1 MDKAAVKEV
10 TDKPPAITPDQIS
23 PAALTRRQLTILAAD
38 VVDYS
43 RLTEAAEVNTH
54 VRLRALRVQ
63 TIDPCVVSY
72 RGRIIRNTGD
82 GFLAT
87 FDSAADAL
95 ACAIEIQRE
104 ADIAEPAEAPDR
116 KIRFRIGLNVGDV
129 ITEVEDIYGA
139 SVNIAARLEQYAPPG
154 GIVISDK
161 LVELVQSRFDILTDD
176 LGHLNLKNISRP
188 VHAFSLRVPGAD
200 QSVVPIAHGRGS
212 RRARIPSIVVLPFR
226 TSGENQEDAYF
237 GQGMVDDI
245 IVVLASIQGLIVI
258 SRTSA
263 LSYVGESD
271 LQRVAQ
277 DLGVRYVLS
286 GSVRRAGNGL
296 RITAEL
302 TDIELN
308 SVIWAD
314 RYDGEL
320 SELFDLQDRIAT
332 RIVWSS
338 APHVREAEL
347 RRALRKRPESMNAY
361 DLVMQAIDLIYRMTF
376 EDFSRARALLRQ
388 AISLDDSYAVAHA
401 YAALWLVHSI
411 NQGWTSDQEADTQ
424 EAERLAAAA
433 CERDPAN
440 GFALAIHGHT
450 RSVLFRDYDNAIGIF
465 DRALAAA
472 PGNAMVWSLS
482 SGVRAYIG
490 EGREAINRAE
500 RGLRLSPVDTQ
511 SYFYLLFLAL
521 AHYVNGTYEESVIW
535 GRKSMALNP
544 RLCSNMRWLIGSLV
558 GLDKLSEAR
567 HVAQTLLQ
575 VQPRFRISTY
585 AQWCPLKPEL
595 RAGLLEKLRIAGI
608 PE

>member
-1 MDKAAVKEV
+1 MDKASVKVV
-10 TDKPPAITPDQIS
+10 TDEPGASPPDQIV
-23 PAALTRRQLTILAAD
+23 PVALTRQQLTILAAD

-43 RLTEAAEVNTH
+43 RLTEAAEINTH
-54 VRLRALRVQ
+54 MRLRALRVQ
-63 TIDPCVVSY
+63 IIDPSIVSY

-87 FDSAADAL
+87 FDSGADAL

-104 ADIAEPAEAPDR
+104 ADISESSEPADR

-139 SVNIAARLEQYAPPG
+139 SVNIAARLEQFAPPG
-154 GIVISDK
+154 GIVITDK
-161 LVELVQSRFDILTDD
+161 LVAIVQSRFDILTDD
-176 LGHLNLKNISRP
+176 LGRLNLKNISRP
-188 VHAFSLRVPGAD
+188 VHAFSLRVPGAN

-226 TSGENQEDAYF
+226 TSENQEDAYF

-245 IVVLASIQGLIVI
+245 IVALASIQGLIVI

-271 LQRVAQ
+271 LQRVARE
-277 DLGVRYVLS
+277 LGVRYVLS
-286 GSVRRAGNGL
+286 GSVRRGGNGL
-296 RITAEL
+296 RITADL
-302 TDIELN
+302 TDIESN

-314 RYDGEL
+314 RYDGDL
-320 SELFDLQDRIAT
+320 SDLFDLQDRIAT
-332 RIVWSS
+332 RIVWSL

-347 RRALRKRPESMNAY
+347 KRALRKRPESMNAY
-361 DLVMQAIDLIYRMTF
+361 DLVMQAVDLIYRMTF

-388 AISLDDSYAVAHA
+388 AISLDDSYAVAYA
-401 YAALWLVHSI
+401 YGALWLVHSV
-411 NQGWTSDQEADTQ
+411 NQGWTSDQEADTH

-482 SGVRAYIG
+482 SGVRAYLG
-490 EGREAINRAE
+490 EGREAIARAE

-521 AHYVNGTYEESVIW
+521 AHYVNGTFEESVIW

-544 RLCSNMRWLIGSLV
+544 RLCSNMRWLIASLV
-558 GLDKLSEAR
+558 GLGKQSEAR
-567 HVAQTLLQ
+567 HVAHTMLQ

-585 AQWCPLKPEL
+585 AQWCPLKPEI
-595 RAGLLEKLRIAGI
+595 RAELLEKLRVAGI

>member
-1 MDKAAVKEV
+1 M
-10 TDKPPAITPDQIS
+10 
-23 PAALTRRQLTILAAD
+23 
-38 VVDYS
+38 
-43 RLTEAAEVNTH
+43 
-54 VRLRALRVQ
+54 
-63 TIDPCVVSY
+63 
-72 RGRIIRNTGD
+72 
-82 GFLAT
+82 
-87 FDSAADAL
+87 
-95 ACAIEIQRE
+95 
-104 ADIAEPAEAPDR
+104 
-116 KIRFRIGLNVGDV
+116 
-129 ITEVEDIYGA
+129 EDIYGA

-245 IVVLASIQGLIVI
+245 IVVLASIQELIVI

-302 TDIELN
+302 TDIESN

-332 RIVWSS
+332 RIVWSL